1 MRRKASICIGLFT
14 ALAAAAVAPRM
25 AHDQTV
31 ATSDAPAAALYET
44 SPKERGVNRFA
55 GSTVWRTEMVSP
67 GSGLAPELAVKA
79 DVTIPKRGLTMSW
92 SIWRNSDSG
101 LPATHVIDIVF
112 KAPANAAH
120 GKIIDISPIHM
131 KQGEST
137 TGVALAGAGAKVTD
151 GFFRIGLSSI
161 QGDVL
166 LNRQL
171 LAERAWLDVGFLYED
186 GTRGMIAL
194 EKGDTGKRAFAEA
207 FAAWAKPAPV
217 RLR

>member
-14 ALAAAAVAPRM
+14 ALAAAAAPLRM

-31 ATSDAPAAALYET
+31 APSGAPAAALYET
-44 SPKERGVNRFA
+44 SPKERGVNRFV
-55 GSTVWRTEMVSP
+55 GSTVWRTEMISP

-79 DVTIPKRGLTMSW
+79 DVTIPKRGLTMTW

-112 KAPANAAH
+112 KAANPVR

-137 TGVALAGAGAKVTD
+137 TGAALAGAGAKVTD

-161 QGDVL
+161 QGDAL

-186 GTRGMIAL
+186 GTRGTIAL
-194 EKGDTGKRAFAEA
+194 EKGDTGRRAFAEA
-207 FAAWAKPAPV
+207 CAAGANPAPV
-217 RLR
+217 WLR